1 MTDVILAL
9 VILTLVGGAVRYIYK
24 SHKKGVKCIGC
35 PAGYSNRLLYF
46 YKSSCNQQDSQYI

>member
-1 MTDVILAL
+1 MTDIILAL

-35 PAGYSNRLLYF
+35 PAGCSCSYKNREGGCCSE
-46 YKSSCNQQDSQYI
+46 KH